1 MEYCVDV
8 GERHN
13 KDLHGSMHT
22 RKRDQRHNRRTALA
36 YFSTASYATI
46 LLTTLVSQ
54 EVSCRAITSRVM
66 VGVEK
71 KRRRVVGVFRG
82 MGVVAEARGMEG
94 GT

>member
-1 MEYCVDV
+1 
-8 GERHN
+8 
-13 KDLHGSMHT
+13 
-22 RKRDQRHNRRTALA
+22 
-36 YFSTASYATI
+36 
-46 LLTTLVSQ
+46 
-54 EVSCRAITSRVM
+54 M